1 MRRGARGFTLLEMM
15 IAMAILAGGLTWL
28 VEGMTSNIRAEN
40 HAKMITTATFLA
52 RGKMIDFED
61 ELYDKGFGEFDQEQK
76 GSFEDKGFERFAWRV
91 IVDKVELPNAE
102 QMQTV
107 LTKAQQAKQEAQGEA
122 SDTNQPQTPLS
133 MLGGSQNGQNGS
145 SGGNP
150 LSAGAGMLGSQFGLI
165 KGVLEQGIRRVTVEV
180 SWTEGKRPEKVSV
193 VAYYTDVRTVD
204 QAIQLS
210 IPGNIP
216 GAGGAAGASGGTG
229 AGSTSTGTGA
239 TSTGSS
245 H

>member
-1 MRRGARGFTLLEMM
+1 MTRAPKQGGFTLLEMM
-15 IAMAILAGGLTWL
+15 IAMAILAGALTWL
-28 VEGMTSNIRAEN
+28 VEGMTRNIRAEN

-61 ELYDKGFGEFDQEQK
+61 DLRDKGFGEFDKEQT
-76 GSFEDKGFERFAWRV
+76 GTFDDKGFSRFSWKV

-107 LTKAQQAKQEAQGEA
+107 LSKAQQAKQEAQGQA
-122 SDTNQPQTPLS
+122 TSDNQPQTPFS
-133 MLGGSQNGQNGS
+133 MLGGTNGQTSAGGS
-145 SGGNP
+145 P

-180 SWTEGKRPEKVSV
+180 SWAEAKQPEKVSV

-210 IPGNIP
+210 IPTNIP
-216 GAGGAAGASGGTG
+216 GAGGAS
-229 AGSTSTGTGA
+229 GSTSPS
-239 TSTGSS
+239 TSSSGSTS
-245 H
+245 SGSK

>member
-1 MRRGARGFTLLEMM
+1 MSAARRDPRGFTLLEMM
-15 IAMAILAGGLTWL
+15 IAMAILAGALTWL
-28 VEGMTSNIRAEN
+28 VEGMTNNIRAEN

-61 ELYDKGFGEFDQEQK
+61 ELYDKGFGEFDQEQT
-76 GSFEDKGFERFAWRV
+76 GTFEDKGFQRFAWKV

-122 SDTNQPQTPLS
+122 TDQPQTPLS
-133 MLGGSQNGQNGS
+133 MLGAGQNGQNGS

-165 KGVLEQGIRRVTVEV
+165 KGVLEQGIRRATVEV

-210 IPGNIP
+210 IPGNLP
-216 GAGGAAGASGGTG
+216 GAGGAAGSSGG
-229 AGSTSTGTGA
+229 AGSTSPSSA
-239 TSTGSS
+239 TPSGGG

>member
-1 MRRGARGFTLLEMM
+1 PARLRRRRRSGSGAVTRRGAQGGFTLLEMM
-15 IAMAILAGGLTWL
+15 IAMAILAGALTWVVL
-28 VEGMTSNIRAEN
+28 GMTRNIRAEN

-52 RGKMIDFED
+52 RGKMIEFED
-61 ELYDKGFGEFDQEQK
+61 ELYDKGFGEFDKETS
-76 GSFEDKGFERFAWRV
+76 GTFEDKGFQRFTWKV

-107 LTKAQQAKQEAQGEA
+107 LTKAQQAKQEAQGE
-122 SDTNQPQTPLS
+122 SKDDNQPASPLS
-133 MLGGSQNGQNGS
+133 MLGGGS
-145 SGGNP
+145 SGTTTGANP

-180 SWTEGKRPEKVSV
+180 NWQEAKRPEKVDV

-210 IPGNIP
+210 
-216 GAGGAAGASGGTG
+216 
-229 AGSTSTGTGA
+229 
-239 TSTGSS
+239 
-245 H
+245 